1 MPSTH
6 SSNHS
11 EVLRAHSTRG
21 PGRKRSVFPRIQQ
34 ASPISGWALPVARG
48 LVVVQASIRAI
59 RHASSPLRSS
69 SRTSNSLSCPPPG
82 PFRAWMAPALVRDL
96 LFSCHRPCWNEY
108 RPPAAVGLGPSL
120 ISGCRLVSPPHARY
134 AERARR
140 NKTGSAHGNGY
151 MGRVGGYSTAAVC
164 LIEKSTCTALSR
176 IVYISRRRRP
186 DKQPFS
192 PSSSSC
198 CEARLFCPLHLP
210 GLTTCAIQKLA
221 RPSLNLHSP

>member
-1 MPSTH
+1 M
-6 SSNHS
+6 
-11 EVLRAHSTRG
+11 
-21 PGRKRSVFPRIQQ
+21 FPRIQQ
-34 ASPISGWALPVARG
+34 ASPISGWALPVARE

-69 SRTSNSLSCPPPG
+69 PRTSISFSCPPPG

-134 AERARR
+134 AERERR

-151 MGRVGGYSTAAVC
+151 MGRVGGAALQPSV
-164 LIEKSTCTALSR
+164 LSRNRLVPTALSR

-192 PSSSSC
+192 PSFSSC
-198 CEARLFCPLHLP
+198 CEARLFCPLQLP